1 LDTGSTDDSDP
12 LEPTRASHRRVSSA
26 SHATTP
32 QGRDLTKLAIGALG
46 IVYGDIG
53 TSPLYA
59 LRECVSAEHGVAA
72 TPANVLG
79 ILSLMFWSLVAV
91 VVVKYLVF
99 VLRADNN
106 GEGGVLA
113 LLALVLPQ
121 LPGSQK
127 ANNAAGSRR
136 RQALLYLGLFGAAL
150 LYGDGMIT
158 PALTVLSAVEG
169 LEVATHTFQ
178 ALVVPITVLILV
190 ALFTVQKRGTGRI
203 GAVFGPT
210 MFVWFVAL
218 AAVGI
223 PWIIERPDVL
233 QALLPHHGVRFFLD
247 NGLRGLLVLGSV
259 FLVVTGGEAIY
270 ADMGHF
276 GRRAI
281 QRAWFWVAFPGLVL
295 NYLGQGAL
303 LLEQPAAAKNPFY
316 GLVQGPWLYGMVV
329 LATVAGVIASQALIS
344 GAFSLTRQAVQLGYC
359 PRVTI
364 VHTSGKTEGQ
374 IYIPEVN
381 GLLMVACV
389 ALVVSFQSSSAL
401 TAAYGIAV
409 TGTMG
414 ITSILFFVA
423 ARSRWRWR
431 LAPAAALVAVFL
443 LFDLGFL
450 GANLAKITHGG
461 WFPLVIAAG
470 GFAIM
475 TTWKRGRGILAERIG
490 AQTLPLDLFLADLEQ
505 TRPHRVPGTAVFMT
519 STRRGTPNV
528 LLHHLKHNK
537 VLHEQVIILN
547 VVADD
552 IPEVRRAE
560 RIRYKNLGQGFWAVT
575 AHYGF
580 METPNIRD
588 VMALCRKAGIH
599 TKQNDTSYFL
609 GRETLVRSP
618 RPTLRPWRR
627 RLFTFLSRNA
637 RPATDF
643 YGIPANRVV
652 ELGTQIEI

>member
-1 LDTGSTDDSDP
+1 LDTGSIDDSDP

>member
-1 LDTGSTDDSDP
+1 LETGTTDDSDP
-12 LEPTRASHRRVSSA
+12 LEPSRASRRRVSSA
-26 SHATTP
+26 SHVRTA
-32 QGRDLTKLAIGALG
+32 QGRDLTRLAIGALG

-59 LRECVSAEHGVAA
+59 LRECVSAEHGVAPTA
-72 TPANVLG
+72 ANVLG
-79 ILSLMFWSLVAV
+79 ILSLMFWSLVGV

-121 LPGSQK
+121 LQGNQK
-127 ANNAAGSRR
+127 GAAATASRR

-178 ALVVPITVLILV
+178 ALVVPITVVILV
-190 ALFTVQKRGTGRI
+190 ALFSLQKRGTGRI

-218 AAVGI
+218 ALAGI
-223 PWIIERPDVL
+223 PWIVERPDVL

-316 GLVQGPWLYGMVV
+316 GLVEGPWLYGMVV
-329 LATVAGVIASQALIS
+329 LATLAGVIASQALIS

-364 VHTSGKTEGQ
+364 VHTSGETEGQ

-423 ARSRWRWR
+423 ARRQWRWP
-431 LAPAAALVAVFL
+431 LAPAASLVAVFL

-470 GFAIM
+470 GFAVM

-490 AQTLPLDLFLADLEQ
+490 AHTLPLKTFLADLEQ

-537 VLHEQVIILN
+537 VLHEQVIILT
-547 VVADD
+547 VVTDE
-552 IPEVRRAE
+552 IPEVRRRD
-560 RIRYKNLGQGFWAVT
+560 RIRYKDLGQGFWAVT

-588 VMALCRKAGIH
+588 VVASCRKAGIH
-599 TKQNDTSYFL
+599 LKENDTSYFL
-609 GRETLVRSP
+609 GRESLVRSP
-618 RPTLRPWRR
+618 RPTLPPWRR

-637 RPATDF
+637 RAATDF